1 MRLGC
6 SSLIGTGPWKES
18 VIHQLDLP
26 RSGVR
31 TRAEFDT
38 LPAVPRGWAWELRSG
53 RLELTL
59 MPVTFWYSR
68 IVFQVLDFW
77 RGHGYEIAGDQYVAD
92 SGFARGD
99 IGQHNFVADGVVFQ
113 PGHRPDKHSTT
124 HPAAALFAVV
134 EAVWQPAQVREAI
147 DKLRVYSMLGIPHF
161 WIVRGD
167 HDSDDLDGFVSMY
180 ELVGE
185 DYKLTGSRLVSE
197 LGPN

>member
-1 MRLGC
+1 MSARSG
-6 SSLIGTGPWKES
+6 KES
-18 VIHQLDLP
+18 IIHQLELP
-26 RSGVR
+26 RTGVR
-31 TRAEFDT
+31 TRAEFET
-38 LPAVPRGWAWELRSG
+38 LPTVPRGWAWELRSG
-53 RLELTL
+53 RLELSL

-68 IVFQVLDFW
+68 IVCQVLDFW
-77 RGHGYEIAGDQYVAD
+77 RGYGYEAAGDQYVAD
-92 SGFARGD
+92 SGFARGE

-124 HPAAALFAVV
+124 HAPANLFAVI

-197 LGPN
+197 LTPARDVVSAN